1 MEIKRL
7 KTKGETMIERAESQF
22 LAYDSDIKDFKKDL
36 MHLYRLH
43 RKTSQVMV

>member
-22 LAYDSDIKDFKKDL
+22 WAYEIDNKDSQL
-36 MHLYRLH
+36 VYTM
-43 RKTSQVMV
+43 